1 MRITLILKRV
11 NGVKSYQTQQKR
23 MLLDFLKENSQTPL
37 SIEQIAAGLTGENA
51 PGKST
56 VYRLINR
63 LVEEGAVRRFAK
75 GNSRHFVYQLLDCRD
90 CADHMHCRCVSCGKL
105 FHMNHQ
111 LSKDMER
118 LLAAGG
124 FSLDTGKTTLLGTCK
139 GCTQKVSL

>member
-1 MRITLILKRV
+1 MK
-11 NGVKSYQTQQKR
+11 GYQTEQKR
-23 MLLDFLKENSQTPL
+23 MLLTFLEKNQAHPL
-37 SIEQIAAGLTGENA
+37 TIEEIVFGLSGEHA

-56 VYRLINR
+56 VYRLMNQ
-63 LVEEGAVRRFAK
+63 LVQEGVVRRIVR

-139 GCTQKVSL
+139 GCTQKESL